1 MKKIMIGAAALAAIA
16 MASCTEKKADT
27 TVVADKFEV
36 NAATSDSV
44 NAYFGQFVGTSIL
57 GEYSRL
63 DSAMKADQPKAD
75 IIKGLQLALG
85 APSEQGVTV
94 GMQIGM
100 QMLNNIQRMEEMGI
114 KVDRTM
120 ILNNFKKAFLADS
133 TNADAARAAQATY
146 QDLMGRIQQD
156 SKEFEDARKANAPE
170 ALENVAA
177 GEKYVADAKA
187 ADPAIK
193 TTESGLSY
201 KIENPGDTAK
211 ITRRDVAE
219 VKYTGR
225 LVDGTVFDSN
235 DAARFSPAGVVPGF
249 GEGLQMLGKGG
260 KATFYIPGNLAYGV
274 DGAPRAGIGPNAM
287 LIFDVEILDV
297 NPGRK

>member
-1 MKKIMIGAAALAAIA
+1 MKKILLGVAAVAAIA
-16 MASCTEKKADT
+16 AASCSKADT
-27 TVVADKFEV
+27 A
-36 NAATSDSV
+36 AATEGDTFAVSAAVSDSV
-44 NAYFGQFVGTSIL
+44 NNFFGQYVGSSIL
-57 GEYSRL
+57 GEYTRL

-75 IIKGLQLALG
+75 ILKGIQMAMD
-85 APSEQGVTV
+85 APDKQGVVV

-100 QMLNNIQRMEEMGI
+100 QMLNNIQRMKDDGI
-114 KVDRTM
+114 KVDRAAV
-120 ILNNFKKAFLADS
+120 LAAFKKAFEADTINPES
-133 TNADAARAAQATY
+133 ARAAQMTY
-146 QDLMGRIQQD
+146 QEMMNRIQLEKKAFDD
-156 SKEFEDARKANAPE
+156 SIKATAPE

-177 GEKYVADAKA
+177 GEKYLNAAKA
-187 ADPAIK
+187 QDPEIK

-201 KIENPGDTAK
+201 KIENAGDDAK
-211 ITRRDVAE
+211 ITRRDLAQ

-235 DAARFSPAGVVPGF
+235 DNARFSPAGVVAGF

-274 DGAPRAGIGPNAM
+274 EGAPRAGIGPNAM

-297 NPGRK
+297 NPGK